1 MKKVSLLIMFMV
13 FLCAQVLQAQ
23 TVRITGK
30 VTASSDGA
38 SIPGVQIV
46 VTGTTIGVTTDMD
59 GNYSLDVPASA
70 TALLFSFVGME
81 TQEVEIA
88 GRTVIN
94 VAMNEDLKALGEV
107 IVLGY
112 STRGKNQITG
122 STVQVSADKLK
133 DVPVT
138 DVTQTLQGK
147 VAGMVIN
154 ANSGSPGATQDIRIR
169 GRGSISADNEPL
181 FVIDGVPVTNS
192 NISGSGARTSL
203 SQLASLN
210 SNDIESITVLKDA
223 SATSAYGA
231 RGSNGVIVI
240 TTKKGKA
247 GATKFNVNSS
257 YGFQNRATPGRQ
269 VLTAAQREELY
280 LEGVYNTYGA
290 ANGFGPGE
298 EAYEWALAN
307 NFSEAIT
314 LRDWR
319 AAGRLEGDWE
329 AATRVKNAPVLN
341 LNVSASGGDDLSSFY
356 ASVGYTDNQS
366 IVIGNKFQRL
376 SGNLNY
382 NRNFSKK
389 VRFSTT
395 NTVSHTFQD
404 GIPLEASAYF
414 ASPIAAKYFSPPTYQ
429 PRDADGNP
437 TTDNPTTYNYLYLEE
452 NDIYYNKMSRFISN
466 NFIEWD
472 IIDKLKFKSLAAI
485 DFTFADY
492 KTYNNRHYGDSYQ
505 ENGTAYRENNQR
517 FNMVFQNSLDYSLT
531 VLDDHRFDFKALM
544 EFQEYRY
551 NEVWAYGEN
560 FATDGLTNVASAS
573 ANLDASSSFSD
584 WMNLSYL
591 GMVNYNYLGKYIV
604 DLTFR
609 REGSSRFGADQR
621 FGNFWAAGAAWNISQ
636 EGFLAGATF
645 IDNLRLR
652 ASYGVSG
659 NSGVGLNS
667 YQALLSFSGAY
678 ADEGAVTP
686 SSFGNPLLTW
696 EKNANYDVGVDFTF
710 FNNLLDGSIAYFNK
724 ETFDLLQNVPL
735 TRTSGHG
742 SITQNIGSMVN
753 KGIEAV
759 LDVNII
765 QSADLNL
772 SVGFNFA
779 TLNNEITKL
788 ALDGDGNEITITGST
803 TKTAVGH
810 PYAEWHMR
818 KWAGVNPDN
827 GYPQWYINGKDDSD
841 GITETYSEAQV
852 AYQGTSALPT
862 YSGGASFHI
871 DYKGVYF
878 DANLYFAGGHSIYET
893 WVGYTWDNG
902 RYATDLYNGIA
913 AIYESRWQQPGDKAE
928 FPKIEHGYRPRNSV
942 SNSTRFLFDGTYAR
956 VKDLVIGYNL
966 PQSVVSRI
974 KLGGVQVYARGTN
987 MFTWVKDER
996 LKDGFDPETQSDGFT
1011 GLEVAPLKS
1020 FIFGLNLNF

>member
-13 FLCAQVLQAQ
+13 FLCAQALQAQ
-23 TVRITGK
+23 TVRITGR

-46 VTGTTIGVTTDMD
+46 VVGTTIGVTTDMD

-70 TALLFSFVGME
+70 TALTFQFVGME
-81 TQEVEIA
+81 TQEVNIA
-88 GRTVIN
+88 GRTTVN
-94 VAMNEDLKALGEV
+94 VAMNEDTKALGEV

-122 STVQVSADKLK
+122 STVQVSADQLK

-138 DVTQTLQGK
+138 DVTQALQGK
-147 VAGMVIN
+147 VAGLVMN

-181 FVIDGVPVTNS
+181 YVIDGVPAINTNV
-192 NISGSGARTSL
+192 SGTSSRTSL
-203 SQLASLN
+203 SQLSSLN

-240 TTKKGKA
+240 TTKRGKS
-247 GATKFNVNSS
+247 GATKFNLNSS

-290 ANGFGPGE
+290 ANGFGRGE
-298 EAYEWALAN
+298 EAFDWALAN
-307 NFSEAIT
+307 GFSEAVT
-314 LRDWR
+314 LEQWR
-319 AAGRLEGDWE
+319 ADGRLEGDWE
-329 AATRVKNAPVLN
+329 GATRVKNAPVFNIN
-341 LNVSASGGDDLSSFY
+341 LSATGGDDVSSFY
-356 ASVGYTDNQS
+356 ASLGYTDNQS
-366 IVIGNKFQRL
+366 IVIGNKFKRITGQI
-376 SGNLNY
+376 NY

-389 VRFSTT
+389 FRFSTNNNVT
-395 NTVSHTFQD
+395 HTFQD

-437 TTDNPTTYNYLYLEE
+437 TTDNPTTYNYLYLDE
-452 NDIYYNKMSRFISN
+452 NDIYWNKMARFTTN
-466 NFIEWD
+466 DFIEWD
-472 IIDKLKFKSLAAI
+472 IIKDLKFKSLVSL
-485 DFTFADY
+485 DFTFSDY
-492 KTYNNRHYGDSYQ
+492 KTYQNRHYGDSQQ
-505 ENGTAYRENNQR
+505 ENGTAYRENAQR
-517 FNMVFQNSLDYSLT
+517 FNMVFQNSLDYRLT
-531 VLDDHRFDFKALM
+531 LMDNHRFDFKALV
-544 EFQEYRY
+544 EYQEYRY
-551 NEVWAYGEN
+551 NEVSAYSEN
-560 FATDGLTNVASAS
+560 FSTDGLTNVASGS
-573 ANLDASSSFSD
+573 ANFDGYSGFSD
-584 WMNLSYL
+584 WMNASYL

-609 REGSSRFGADQR
+609 REGSSKFPADLR

-636 EGFLAGATF
+636 EGFLTGATW
-645 IDNLRLR
+645 IDNLRVR
-652 ASYGVSG
+652 ASYGISG
-659 NSGVGLNS
+659 NSGVGSNA
-667 YQALLSFSGAY
+667 YQALLSYSGAY
-678 ADEGAVTP
+678 SDEGSITP

-696 EKNANYDVGVDFTF
+696 EKNKNYDIGVDFAL
-710 FNNLLDGSIAYFNK
+710 FNNLIDGSLAYFNK
-724 ETFDLLQNVPL
+724 ETYDLLQNVPL
-735 TRTSGHG
+735 TRTSGHS

-753 KGIEAV
+753 KGFEAV
-759 LDVNII
+759 IDVNII
-765 QSADLNL
+765 QSADFNL
-772 SVGFNFA
+772 TVGFNFA
-779 TLNNEITKL
+779 SLDNEITKL
-788 ALDGDGNEITITGST
+788 ALDGDGNEIAITGST
-803 TKTAVGH
+803 TKTSVGH

-827 GYPQWYINGKDDSD
+827 GYPQWYVNGKNDAD
-841 GITETYSEAQV
+841 GVTETYADAEV
-852 AYQGTSALPT
+852 AFQGTSALPT
-862 YSGGASFHI
+862 FSGGANFHI

-878 DANLYFAGGHSIYET
+878 DMNLYFAGGHSIYES

-902 RYATDLYNGIA
+902 RYATDLYNGIT
-913 AIYESRWQQPGDKAE
+913 AIYESRWQEPGDVAE

-942 SNSTRFLFDGTYAR
+942 SNSTRFLFDGTFAR

-966 PQSVVSRI
+966 PQSITSKV
-974 KLGGVQVYARGTN
+974 KLGGIQVYARGTN

-996 LKDGFDPETQSDGFT
+996 MKDGFDPETQSDGYT

-1020 FIFGLNLNF
+1020 FTFGLNLNF